1 MVENNSLE
9 LTLDATEENLEAIA
23 NFIVT
28 SMKKLGISS
37 NIYEVQTAVDEACT
51 NIVKYAYHGSKGT
64 IFLSCN
70 LRDKDFT
77 VVIRDRGKPFDPTS
91 VPLPDVSSGVEE
103 RKIGGLGIYLMR
115 KLMDEVSYDFD
126 ASLGNTLTMKKRVT
140 TI

>member
-37 NIYEVQTAVDEACT
+37 SIYEVQTAVDEACT

-64 IFLSCN
+64 ISLSCN